1 LFVLQVPTK
10 VFSLQ
15 NSTAYVYPKAN
26 MCVLLELG
34 ASSSIVTLSNCE
46 VMMHFDTESDM
57 GIFLKLRRRVLGA
70 QGFLPPPDGIF
81 LTWIVF
87 DGRPNS
93 TRGSGEKT
101 GRYAVHLEHQKIML
115 RKKNKNS
122 YENMIELKLA
132 DCRFA
137 ILSRSIMLS
146 CFLGE
151 LEIYSADD
159 FDTIKDWILKETS
172 TITQ

>member
-1 LFVLQVPTK
+1 
-10 VFSLQ
+10 
-15 NSTAYVYPKAN
+15 
-26 MCVLLELG
+26 
-34 ASSSIVTLSNCE
+34 
-46 VMMHFDTESDM
+46 MHFDTESDM

-70 QGFLPPPDGIF
+70 HGFLPPPDGIF

-87 DGRPNS
+87 DGRANS
-93 TRGSGEKT
+93 TLGSGEKT

-122 YENMIELKLA
+122 YGNMIELKLA
-132 DCRFA
+132 DCRFQ

-151 LEIYSADD
+151 LEMYSADD
-159 FDTIKDWILKETS
+159 YETIKNWIMSEASLIAE
-172 TITQ
+172 

>member
-1 LFVLQVPTK
+1 
-10 VFSLQ
+10 
-15 NSTAYVYPKAN
+15 
-26 MCVLLELG
+26 
-34 ASSSIVTLSNCE
+34 
-46 VMMHFDTESDM
+46 MMHFDTESDM

-70 QGFLPPPDGIF
+70 HGFLPPPDGIF

-87 DGRPNS
+87 DARANS

-101 GRYAVHLEHQKIML
+101 GRYALHLEHQKMIL

-122 YENMIELKLA
+122 YGNMMELKLA
-132 DCRFA
+132 DCRFQ

-159 FDTIKDWILKETS
+159 FDIIKNWILKES
-172 TITQ
+172 SAFTQ